1 MGGTHPIY
9 KKNKLNLE
17 LCSWLNLELYYRC
30 LNLAILLLY
39 NPILMKGIKMK
50 IRSKHNNLLNYF
62 ICNREDLS
70 KEYVRKSEKF
80 LKEISDKLKKESKK
94 ERKENGIH

>member
-1 MGGTHPIY
+1 M
-9 KKNKLNLE
+9 
-17 LCSWLNLELYYRC
+17 
-30 LNLAILLLY
+30 
-39 NPILMKGIKMK
+39 

-80 LKEISDKLKKESKK
+80 LKEISDKLKKEKEESKWQSIK
-94 ERKENGIH
+94 LKYNTLVGMKM